1 MLFGTKDK
9 NGNSGFLKMRILWR
23 DQLRMGIMNR
33 GGSHHN
39 VPDQQNDVFSK
50 ENMRHSMSTG

>member
-1 MLFGTKDK
+1 MNFKD
-9 NGNSGFLKMRILWR
+9 GGIVEGRIEL
-23 DQLRMGIMNR
+23 GIMNR

-50 ENMRHSMSTG
+50 ENMRHSIPTG